1 MIRAHEVAVDEMW
14 VPVWPSCER
23 LVRTRATKQGERG
36 CPPGLASWA
45 CRVLAA
51 RRPQRS
57 KRNS

>member
-23 LVRTRATKQGERG
+23 LVRTRATKQGEG
-36 CPPGLASWA
+36 GPPGLASRA